1 MADFWHTGERMS
13 ARGDISRRTMG
24 RAFRRG
30 LGVAADDS
38 DELDPKMVVT
48 GDFTVFV
55 GFSSS

>member
-1 MADFWHTGERMS
+1 MADFWHPGAWMS

-30 LGVAADDS
+30 LGVAAADR
-38 DELDPKMVVT
+38 DELGPEMVVT

-55 GFSSS
+55 VFFSS